1 MSQVSGLQ
9 RFIEAQAPV
18 YAQALDE
25 LRRGAK
31 RSHWMWF
38 IFPQIAG
45 LGHSATARFYAIAD
59 RPEAE
64 AYLAHPL
71 LGSRLVESTQA
82 MLMHPDK
89 SAHAILGSPDDLK
102 FRSSMAL
109 FDAVS
114 EEDGK
119 KGSPFRQALQQFY
132 DGRPDEATLARL

>member
-1 MSQVSGLQ
+1 MADQGSLR

-31 RSHWMWF
+31 RSHWMWY
-38 IFPQIAG
+38 IFPQLAG
-45 LGHSATARFYAIAD
+45 LGHSSTARFYAIAD
-59 RPEAE
+59 QPEAE

-71 LGSRLVESTQA
+71 LGSRLVECTQA

-102 FRSSMAL
+102 FRSSMTL
-109 FDAVS
+109 FNAMS
-114 EEDGK
+114 EADGK
-119 KGSPFRQALQQFY
+119 KGSPFGQALLTFY